1 MAEET
6 ETSKRKNC
14 KKLGFKWQK
23 KKKKLVFKLTINTV
37 LKLGFVASKRRG
49 ACT

>member
-1 MAEET
+1 MRQRLEREKV
-6 ETSKRKNC
+6 ESNWDLNG
-14 KKLGFKWQK
+14 KKK

-37 LKLGFVASKRRG
+37 LKLGFVAGKGRG

>member
-1 MAEET
+1 MA
-6 ETSKRKNC
+6 
-14 KKLGFKWQK
+14 K

-37 LKLGFVASKRRG
+37 LELGFVAGNERG